1 MIYCSPLELPMT
13 KAELK
18 AVIDAY
24 ISDTSRPD
32 SETIADLREL
42 ATYMNCM
49 SASLEPND
57 A

>member
-1 MIYCSPLELPMT
+1 MT